1 MIKLI
6 VFQYDTKKLFM
17 IFFNPSSARPTADE
31 LFKFVWPFCGV
42 GASAVKLM
50 IELFQDLI

>member
-6 VFQYDTKKLFM
+6 VFQYDTKKLCM
-17 IFFNPSSARPTADE
+17 IFFNPSSARPTTDE
-31 LFKFVWPFCGV
+31 LFKFVWPFYWV

-50 IELFQDLI
+50 IEFFQDLV